1 MPLIDLPTEL
11 LDQVFSYLDWDPT
24 QSLYPSRDDL
34 LSASSTCR
42 QLRKVLEPAIFRN
55 VTLRLCWAEGRL
67 IEPRWYCLRTKRP
80 DIVKHV
86 RCVYIQ

>member
-11 LDQVFSYLDWDPT
+11 LDGVFSYLDWDPAD
-24 QSLYPSRDDL
+24 SLYPSRDDL
-34 LSASSTCR
+34 INASLTCK

-55 VTLRLCWAEGRL
+55 VTLRLCWAQGRL
-67 IEPRWYCLRTKRP
+67 IEPRWYRLRKRRP
-80 DIVKHV
+80 ELAKHV